1 MYTKHLQAQKKYGLD
16 IDILFSTAIMA
27 PMKTRDKNDFPLYI
41 VQRFHGAPVAFE
53 TLAEAEEFAQNCGDF
68 DSIWTPTF

>member
-1 MYTKHLQAQKKYGLD
+1 
-16 IDILFSTAIMA
+16 MA

>member
-1 MYTKHLQAQKKYGLD
+1 MYTKHLQAQKKYGLGLD
-16 IDILFSTAIMA
+16 ICPPLAIMA

-41 VQRFHGAPVAFE
+41 VTRFHGAPVAFE

-68 DSIWTPTF
+68 DSIWTPNF